1 MERLFLHWLALL
13 LPLCAA
19 LAPEPRRRAA
29 EPAARPVAESDA
41 ESIEEWFVLELPAAE
56 LGQRRPGVEEV
67 GLATLRR
74 RSVEGVEQA
83 EWDLRFFGDDTRVS
97 HVERWVEGAPRLSW
111 REWRPRSGRTLSAEL
126 GSTGLALVESGQR
139 QTLRTNL
146 ATPEGLL
153 LPIAALEQSR
163 SGTLA
168 SGRLP
173 WFDPLARRIET
184 VSVSVAFAR
193 DAQPDSTGERVVE
206 RRVSLEREDG
216 TLAAEWTFRGRELWG
231 VRWQSGGLF
240 ARRVRAGDWDA
251 RVARCGRP
259 ADLGPSGR

>member
-1 MERLFLHWLALL
+1 MERLFLQWLALL
-13 LPLCAA
+13 LPLC
-19 LAPEPRRRAA
+19 LAVAPQPRARAA
-29 EPAARPVAESDA
+29 GPAAEFV
-41 ESIEEWFVLELPAAE
+41 EEWFVLELPVSEPA
-56 LGQRRPGVEEV
+56 QRRPGVEEV
-67 GLATLRR
+67 GLAVLRR
-74 RSVEGVEQA
+74 RWVEGVEQA

-231 VRWQSGGLF
+231 ARWQSGGLL
-240 ARRVRAGDWDA
+240 ARRVAAADWDA

-259 ADLGPSGR
+259 ADLGLSGR